1 MTFGYI
7 FIVII
12 SANNYLENSKKKK
25 KKIVLCNVVNAA
37 FKKEARQSN
46 LNDTEFAFFACGIC
60 ILPKK
65 RNF

>member
-25 KKIVLCNVVNAA
+25 RIVLCNVVNAA

>member
-12 SANNYLENSKKKK
+12 SANNYLENSKKK
-25 KKIVLCNVVNAA
+25 IVLCNVVNAA
-37 FKKEARQSN
+37 FKKEAPQSN
-46 LNDTEFAFFACGIC
+46 LNDTEFAFFTCGIC